1 MFTWQRVK
9 LLDLYIVGY
18 VLKIILY
25 PSWLFV
31 SHGRKAKVLKF
42 LPINLYRVARIVTT
56 DLPGTTPGPK
66 KICHECFQND
76 SSHHTKP
83 KYRY

>member
-25 PSWLFV
+25 PSWFFE
-31 SHGRKAKVLKF
+31 SRDKKAKS
-42 LPINLYRVARIVTT
+42 A
-56 DLPGTTPGPK
+56 
-66 KICHECFQND
+66 
-76 SSHHTKP
+76 
-83 KYRY
+83 